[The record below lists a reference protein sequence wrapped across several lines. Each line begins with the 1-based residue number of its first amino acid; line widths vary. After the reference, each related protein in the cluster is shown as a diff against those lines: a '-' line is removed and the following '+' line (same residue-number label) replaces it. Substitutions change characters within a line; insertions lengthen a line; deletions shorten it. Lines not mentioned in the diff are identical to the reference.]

1 MNPSGP
7 QGPKRKKRTPDFC
20 KMVGRAQKLAADAG
34 YILKTELLK
43 ATAENSL
50 PANNDEMHEAKEI
63 IL

>member
-1 MNPSGP
+1 
-7 QGPKRKKRTPDFC
+7 
-20 KMVGRAQKLAADAG
+20 MVGRAQKLAADAG

-50 PANNDEMHEAKEI
+50 PANDDEMHEAKEI